1 MIRMVTIT
9 VSVCLIRICLTLYLH
24 LLCACVTY
32 MYLSDT
38 VFVSFVR
45 AYDLH
50 VLSAIVAAK
59 KISFI
64 RMMVSPAAS
73 IIQFHLESGLQ

>member
-1 MIRMVTIT
+1 M
-9 VSVCLIRICLTLYLH
+9 S
-24 LLCACVTY
+24 Y

-59 KISFI
+59 KISFFQ
-64 RMMVSPAAS
+64 MMVSPAAS